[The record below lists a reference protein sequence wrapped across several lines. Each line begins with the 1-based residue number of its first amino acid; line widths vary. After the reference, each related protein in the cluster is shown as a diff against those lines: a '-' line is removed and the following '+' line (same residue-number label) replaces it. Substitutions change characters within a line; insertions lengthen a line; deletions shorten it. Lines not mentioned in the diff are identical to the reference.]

1 MSRALAGFVA
11 GFVAAEGCFT
21 SSATPQGRRFRFAV
35 ALGALDEGVCHLL
48 HAFFVVG
55 SVRTYARRRPHH
67 DDECVFA
74 VQGRR
79 DLVEVVVPFL
89 DAHLPPSHKR
99 DQYEAWRAALLRAG

>member
-1 MSRALAGFVA
+1 VSRALAAFVA
-11 GFVAAEGCFT
+11 GFVAAEGCCT
-21 SSATPQGRRFRFAV
+21 SAPTSRGRRFAFRV
-35 ALGALDEGVCHLL
+35 ALASVDAEVCHLL
-48 HAFFVVG
+48 HAFFGVG